1 MFRPD
6 ALKALHED
14 QGATLASLLQLE
26 TALNARFHG
35 MEATVRCMMLAAM
48 SGEPMVM
55 VGPPGTAK
63 SRLIRSFCHLMG
75 LVDDEALV
83 QGGDGAAE
91 ETKTKAYFEYLLTQ
105 FTEPSEL
112 FGQFDLARVFSDEP
126 RLVREEDGMMQQAQ
140 VVFLDEVFN
149 ASSAILNALLTFM
162 NERKFHDRGKV
173 RKVPMQLLFA
183 ASNQTPR
190 DAVLGAFFDRFL
202 LRSYLHNTRAD
213 PESLSTLLNAAWTET
228 HGPDL
233 KQQGRERFAGL
244 MDRLVSFRREID
256 ARTRAGDLKINE
268 SDPVFRHLAD
278 MVEELRRK
286 ELSQMSNRRLVKF
299 AGVILAQALL
309 RAAADGGDP
318 RIQPQDLGV
327 VLEFGLDETDP
338 ATVSKLRAHL
348 DT

>member
-6 ALKALHED
+6 ALKALYDD
-14 QGATLASLLQLE
+14 QSATLACLLELE

-35 MEATVRCMMLAAM
+35 MEATVRCMILAAL

-75 LVDDEALV
+75 LVDEEALV
-83 QGGDGAAE
+83 QGSDGVSD
-91 ETKTKAYFEYLLTQ
+91 ETKNEAYFEYLLTQ

-112 FGQFDLARVFSDEP
+112 FGQFDLARVFSTEP
-126 RLVREEDGMMQQAQ
+126 SLVREEDGMMQQAQ

-190 DAVLGAFFDRFL
+190 DALLGAFFDRFL
-202 LRSYLHNTRAD
+202 LRSYLHNTPAD
-213 PESLSTLLNAAWTET
+213 PERLSTLLNAAWTET

-233 KQQGRERFAGL
+233 EQQGRERFADL
-244 MDRLVSFRREID
+244 MDQLVSFRREID
-256 ARTRAGDLKINE
+256 AKTRAGDLKINQ

-309 RAAADGGDP
+309 RAAANGGDP

-327 VLEFGLDETDP
+327 VLDFGLDETDP

-348 DT
+348 ET